1 MSIPEMDMNPE
12 IARKLLEVGEEFRIE
27 GPFFSYEE
35 IKMGNVNHTY
45 KVNYIRDDGTGMA
58 KIKSFLV
65 QRVNTY
71 AFQHPIEL
79 MQNIDRVTEHIREKC
94 PNTKSLHFHHTK
106 HGVNYLM
113 DNDGFWRLSNYV
125 PSVTF
130 DTCDDLNVVRSA
142 GEAFG
147 DFQLMLAD
155 FDANSLFY
163 TIPNFHNT
171 RKRYEKLKEDMAADP
186 CNRVAEVREELD
198 WLLSVEDEACRLT
211 DLFEKGELPLR
222 VTHNDTK
229 INNVLFDEKTHEALV
244 VIDLD
249 TVMPGLV
256 GNYVPSVT
264 FDTCDDLNVVRSAGE
279 AFGDFQLML
288 ADFDANSLFYTIPN
302 FHNTRKRYEKLKEDM
317 AADPCN
323 RVAEVREELDWLLS
337 VEDEACRL
345 TDLFEKGELPLR
357 VTHNDTKINNVL
369 FDEKTHE
376 ALVVIDLDTVMPGL
390 VGHDFG
396 DAIRFAANFV
406 EEDCDYPEKAGVNLN
421 IFWAFAEGFLKK
433 TAASLT
439 KTEVDTLAL
448 SCFALTCELATR
460 FLADYIVG
468 DKYFKVK
475 KPQHNLVRTRCQ
487 VALAKDMLNKMDAMN
502 AIVQDCARR
511 YKETENA

>member
-1 MSIPEMDMNPE
+1 MTTQQEAMNPGT
-12 IARKLLEVGEEFRIE
+12 ARKLLEVGEAFCIP

-35 IKMGNVNHTY
+35 IKVGNVNHTY
-45 KVNYIRDDGTGMA
+45 KVNYIRDDGSGMA
-58 KIKSFLV
+58 QIKSYLV

-71 AFQHPIEL
+71 AFQNPVAL
-79 MQNIDRVTEHIREKC
+79 MSNIDKVTEYIHKKFPDTKC
-94 PNTKSLHFHHTK
+94 LHFHHTAQRS
-106 HGVNYLM
+106 NYLM
-113 DNDGFWRLSNYV
+113 DQDGFWRLSNYV

-130 DTCDDLNVVRSA
+130 NSCDDLDIVRST
-142 GEAFG
+142 GQAFG
-147 DFQLMLAD
+147 DFQMMLSD
-155 FDANSLFY
+155 FDAGELFY
-163 TIPNFHNT
+163 TIP
-171 RKRYEKLKEDMAADP
+171 D
-186 CNRVAEVREELD
+186 
-198 WLLSVEDEACRLT
+198 
-211 DLFEKGELPLR
+211 
-222 VTHNDTK
+222 
-229 INNVLFDEKTHEALV
+229 
-244 VIDLD
+244 
-249 TVMPGLV
+249 
-256 GNYVPSVT
+256 
-264 FDTCDDLNVVRSAGE
+264 
-279 AFGDFQLML
+279 
-288 ADFDANSLFYTIPN
+288 

-487 VALAKDMLNKMDAMN
+487 IALAKDMLNKMDAMN